1 MNCKFCL
8 SEGEIT
14 GSNRLISPCECKGTI
29 KYVHTDCL
37 KTWMSRSHEPL
48 KCTLCNSVYTF
59 YNQVKPEAFP
69 IIHVLPLLKCQLCTL
84 GFSLFTTLLLIN
96 ERPDSYISHQV
107 RPICAVAHL
116 SYHMLYGLI
125 YLGAFRNINNKL
137 AYMKKF
143 CGSYKLHLLYSVM
156 LYHLTKGEVSVC
168 TLLTFFPPVYLFNH
182 LFIIA
187 EINTELYTNILS
199 G

>member
-14 GSNRLISPCECKGTI
+14 GSNRLITPCECKGTI

-37 KTWMSRSHEPL
+37 KTWMLRSNEPL
-48 KCTLCNSVYTF
+48 KCLLCNSVYTF
-59 YNQVKPEAFP
+59 YNQVNPEVYP
-69 IIHVLPLLKCQLCTL
+69 IIKVRPLLKCQLYTL

-96 ERPDSYISHQV
+96 ERPDSYISRQV
-107 RPICAVAHL
+107 RPICAFAHL
-116 SYHMLYGLI
+116 CYHTLYGLLYI
-125 YLGAFRNINNKL
+125 RAFININNKL
-137 AYMKKF
+137 TYFKKL
-143 CGSYKLHLLYSVM
+143 CRAYKLHLLYGVM
-156 LYHLTKGEVSVC
+156 LYHLIKGEVSVC

-182 LFIIA
+182 IFIIE